1 MHASWA
7 NVARISVTCDNISVT
22 PPARRGRPAKP
33 DALSAAERTRRYRAR
48 RRALGLKPR
57 LVWTPADATGSR
69 ASYPSLDVLR
79 ESQRRARERA
89 ALAAAAAVL
98 RRLRTRGVRAAV
110 FGSLATGRF
119 GLHSDVDFIV
129 LECPPALRYGIESDV
144 EACMQGIPF
153 DVAYADEMREPWR
166 SRALS
171 ALRDESALR

>member
-1 MHASWA
+1 MTS
-7 NVARISVTCDNISVT
+7 
-22 PPARRGRPAKP
+22 PARRGRPAKP

-48 RRALGLKPR
+48 RRALGMKPR
-57 LVWTPADATGSR
+57 VVWAPAEPSGSR
-69 ASYPSLDVLR
+69 ASYPSLDALR
-79 ESQRRARERA
+79 ETRREARERN

-98 RRLRTRGVRAAV
+98 RRLHSRGVRVAV

-129 LECPPALRYGIESDV
+129 LDCPSALRYRIETDV

-166 SRALS
+166 SRAL
-171 ALRDESALR
+171 ATMRDEPAVR

>member
-1 MHASWA
+1 M
-7 NVARISVTCDNISVT
+7 N

-33 DALSAAERTRRYRAR
+33 DALSAAERTRRYRER

-57 LVWTPADATGSR
+57 LVWTPAEPPSTRTG
-69 ASYPSLDVLR
+69 YPSLKALR
-79 ESQRRARERA
+79 ESRRRARERA
-89 ALAAAAAVL
+89 AVAAAAAAL
-98 RRLRTRGVRAAV
+98 RRLRHRGVRAAV

-129 LECPPALRYGIESDV
+129 LECPAALRYRIETDV
-144 EACMQGIPF
+144 EACMHGIPF

-166 SRALS
+166 SRALA